1 MIDNSPNHQEKLYG
15 KNPKKF
21 VTEQIDSLKLKIWF
35 KQDQTTLLDI
45 SSGNCVVLLH
55 TSIIREKLL
64 FQHPLV

>member
-1 MIDNSPNHQEKLYG
+1 MINNSNDHQEQRYG

-21 VTEQIDSLKLKIWF
+21 LTEQIDSLKLKIWF

-45 SSGNCVVLLH
+45 SSGICVVLLH
-55 TSIIREKLL
+55 TSIIREQLL